1 MFLLAAILMILTLI
15 TGQTCD
21 AVVAQKAILLQIN
34 KGVSDERILSDFLE
48 NDKEI
53 IKNWLTDLRRS
64 L

>member
-1 MFLLAAILMILTLI
+1 MILTLI

-21 AVVAQKAILLQIN
+21 AVVAQQVILLQIN
-34 KGVSDERILSDFLE
+34 KGISDERILSDFLE

-53 IKNWLTDLRRS
+53 IKKWLTDLRRS

>member
-21 AVVAQKAILLQIN
+21 AVVAQQVILLQIN

-48 NDKEI
+48 NDKEF

>member
-1 MFLLAAILMILTLI
+1 MILTLI
-15 TGQTCD
+15 TGQICD
-21 AVVAQKAILLQIN
+21 AVIAQQVILLQIN
-34 KGVSDERILSDFLE
+34 KGVSDGRILSDFLE

>member
-1 MFLLAAILMILTLI
+1 MILTLI

-21 AVVAQKAILLQIN
+21 VVVAQQAILLQIN

-48 NDKEI
+48 NDKKI
-53 IKNWLTDLRRS
+53 VKNWLTDLRRS